1 MNPNFNLSQE
11 ENTLVLKIERRIRRI
26 WPDENSMWR
35 VMDIVAVHN
44 HICRLRLTALLNADD
59 FNFAHDVMGIGQT
72 PRSGKHYVETWL
84 LAPIFR
90 IMALISRIQDN
101 QITNDENLLH
111 T

>member
-44 HICRLRLTALLNADD
+44 HTCRLRLTALLNADD
-59 FNFAHDVMGIGQT
+59 FNFAHDVMGIAKHLDRESITLKHGFW
-72 PRSGKHYVETWL
+72 PRYSE
-84 LAPIFR
+84 
-90 IMALISRIQDN
+90 
-101 QITNDENLLH
+101 
-111 T
+111 